1 MTMHEIPKH
10 YDDHIRPMRLDDIP
24 LLAARMALVEQREM
38 DVLHGFRVSPLAA
51 LRYSLQASEGRAF
64 TLWDNGCPLVA
75 GGVCGRGP
83 LQTAWILRT
92 EDALQESRFCRWLFT
107 GGSRDFMA
115 WWFRLSGAL
124 AFTNYVA
131 EFNALSL
138 RWLQRLG
145 ARFQPAPEVRPGILR
160 FTLPNP
166 EYIQKE
172 EQLV

>member
-1 MTMHEIPKH
+1 MTMYDIPKQ
-10 YDDHIRPMRLDDIP
+10 YGDHIRPMQLDDIP
-24 LLAARMALVEQREM
+24 LLAARLALVEQREM
-38 DVLHGFRVSPLAA
+38 DVLHGFRASPMTI
-51 LRYSLQASEGRAF
+51 LRHSLHASAGRAF
-64 TLWDNGCPLVA
+64 TLRDHGRPLVA
-75 GGVCGRGP
+75 GGVCGFGP
-83 LQTAWILRT
+83 LQCAWILRT
-92 EDALQESRFCRWLFT
+92 EQALQESRFCRWLFT
-107 GGSRDFMA
+107 AGSRDFMA

-138 RWLQRLG
+138 CWLQRLG